1 MGKIIAVINQKGG
14 VGKTTTC
21 INLCCAL
28 TQAGKKVLLCDMD
41 PQGNCTSG
49 MGIDKNHVKYSVYDV
64 LIGDVDLKNAI
75 IPTKYGDVIAS
86 NKILAGAGVELVGL
100 ENREYIL
107 KTKLM
112 PLKDLYDYIYIDC
125 PPSLEM
131 LTLNALCACDSA
143 FIPVQCEYFALEGLS
158 DLMTTIKMVKKRLN
172 TGIEIEGV
180 LLTMYDSRTNF
191 SAQVASEVKKYFKDK
206 VYNVVIPRNI
216 RLSEAPSHGKPA
228 IVYDRSSKG
237 SKAYTE
243 LATEIINKDNR
254 KGK

>member
-1 MGKIIAVINQKGG
+1 MGKIIAITNQKGG

-28 TQAGKKVLLCDMD
+28 TQTGKKVLLCDMD

-49 MGIDKNHVKYSVYDV
+49 MGVDKNHVKYSIYNV
-64 LIGDVDLKNAI
+64 LIGGVSVKNAI
-75 IPTKYGDVIAS
+75 VSTKYGDVLPS
-86 NKILAGAGVELVGL
+86 NKVLAGAGVELVAM
-100 ENREYIL
+100 ENREFIL
-107 KTKLM
+107 KEA
-112 PLKDLYDYIYIDC
+112 LKEIRDEYDYIYIDC

-131 LTLNALCACDSA
+131 LTLNALCACDSV

-172 TGIEIEGV
+172 TNIDIEGV

-191 SAQVASEVKKYFKDK
+191 SSQVAAEVKKYFKNK
-206 VYNVVIPRNI
+206 VYNVVIPRNV

-228 IVYDRSSKG
+228 VVYDRASKG
-237 SKAYTE
+237 SKAYVE
-243 LATEIINKDNR
+243 LAAEVISRDK
-254 KGK
+254 

>member
-1 MGKIIAVINQKGG
+1 MGKIIAITNQKGG

-49 MGIDKNHVKYSVYDV
+49 MGVDKNHVKYSIYNV
-64 LIGDVDLKNAI
+64 LIGGVSVKNAI
-75 IPTKYGDVIAS
+75 VSTKYGDVLPS
-86 NKILAGAGVELVGL
+86 NKVLAGAGVELVAM
-100 ENREYIL
+100 ENREFIL
-107 KTKLM
+107 KEA
-112 PLKDLYDYIYIDC
+112 LKEVRDEYDYIYIDC

-131 LTLNALCACDSA
+131 LTLNALCACDSV

-172 TGIEIEGV
+172 TEIDIEGV

-191 SAQVASEVKKYFKDK
+191 SSQVAAEVKKYFRNK
-206 VYNVVIPRNI
+206 VYNVVIPRNV

-228 IVYDRSSKG
+228 VVYDRASKG
-237 SKAYTE
+237 SKAYVE
-243 LATEIINKDNR
+243 LADEVISRDR
-254 KGK
+254 

>member
-1 MGKIIAVINQKGG
+1 MGKIIAITNQKGG

-49 MGIDKNHVKYSVYDV
+49 MGVDKNHVKYSIYNV
-64 LIGDVDLKNAI
+64 LIGGVSVKNAI
-75 IPTKYGDVIAS
+75 VSTKYGDVLPS
-86 NKILAGAGVELVGL
+86 NKVLAGAGVELVAM
-100 ENREYIL
+100 ENREFIL
-107 KTKLM
+107 KEA
-112 PLKDLYDYIYIDC
+112 LKEVRDEYDYIYIDC

-131 LTLNALCACDSA
+131 LTLNALCACDSV

-172 TGIEIEGV
+172 TDIDIEGV

-191 SAQVASEVKKYFKDK
+191 SSQVAAEVKKYFRNK
-206 VYNVVIPRNI
+206 VYNVVIPRNV

-228 IVYDRSSKG
+228 VVYDRASKG
-237 SKAYTE
+237 SKAYVE
-243 LATEIINKDNR
+243 LADEVISRDR
-254 KGK
+254 